1 MSMAF
6 LNRGERYETRR
17 WIYQQPQQS
26 LWNLYSRLSWFCDF
40 NGNPR
45 TSWSQ
50 RRCDWLDVRRIYNR
64 YLRIDWCSVSYNGVG
79 TVLCGRP

>member
-1 MSMAF
+1 MMSMAF

-40 NGNPR
+40 NGNP
-45 TSWSQ
+45 
-50 RRCDWLDVRRIYNR
+50 
-64 YLRIDWCSVSYNGVG
+64 
-79 TVLCGRP
+79 